1 MSMKILILLS
11 VIWGLNLYSDRA
23 FSNDQVSMV
32 SAEFTKTKS
41 EFQMTYNQVK
51 KSLRD
56 IENEKAKAI
65 RESKAQAFK
74 DQEGIKAF
82 ETYDVL
88 ISSRYVDKDGRYL
101 SSLEVS
107 SKDHENLNELFQ
119 SYLRTN
125 PLVGRLSAGHA
136 RRYISW
142 AIDRLKELNKYN
154 SDPSEKNNPDLEILA
169 RLTVENE
176 NRLHTVTD
184 LAQRLGVKLEE
195 ASALAEMGK
204 DPAQPVDRM
213 PASVR
218 IR

>member
-1 MSMKILILLS
+1 
-11 VIWGLNLYSDRA
+11 
-23 FSNDQVSMV
+23 MV
-32 SAEFTKTKS
+32 SSEFTKTKS
-41 EFQMTYNQVK
+41 EFQMTFNQVK
-51 KSLRD
+51 KSIRD

-65 RESKAQAFK
+65 REAKAQALK

-82 ETYDVL
+82 ETYDIL
-88 ISSRYVDKDGRYL
+88 ISSRYVDKDGKYQ

-136 RRYISW
+136 RRYIAW
-142 AIDRLKELNKYN
+142 AMDRLKELSKYN
-154 SDPSEKNNPDLEILA
+154 ADPSEKNNPDLEILA
-169 RLTVENE
+169 RLSVENE
-176 NRLHTVTD
+176 NRLRTVTE

-204 DPAQPVDRM
+204 DPNQPAERM
-213 PASVR
+213 PASVKSR
-218 IR
+218 

>member
-1 MSMKILILLS
+1 MKTLIVLTS
-11 VIWGLNLYSDRA
+11 IWALTFHCFPA

-32 SAEFTKTKS
+32 SAEFTKTKT
-41 EFQMTYNQVK
+41 EFQATFNQIK
-51 KSLRD
+51 KALRD
-56 IENEKAKAI
+56 IEAEKSKAI
-65 RESKAQAFK
+65 REAKAQALK

-82 ETYDVL
+82 QTYDVL
-88 ISSRYVDKDGRYL
+88 ISSRYVDKDAKYL

-136 RRYISW
+136 RRYIAW
-142 AIDRLKELNKYN
+142 AIDRLKELHQYN
-154 SDPSEKNNPDLEILA
+154 AEPTEKNNPDLEILA

-176 NRLHTVTD
+176 SRLVTVTE
-184 LAQRLGVKLEE
+184 LAGRLGVKLEE

-204 DPAQPVDRM
+204 DPNQPSERM
-213 PASVR
+213 PASVKPR
-218 IR
+218 